1 MGEYWM
7 VQFYN
12 ELDAGFGY
20 DPGPGTYML
29 GLEPCIAKS
38 IARHMNKITPDF
50 IFYFAIE
57 EPRRWV

>member
-20 DPGPGTYML
+20 DPGPGTYMI

-38 IARHMNKITPDF
+38 IARMSFLFVRPEICP
-50 IFYFAIE
+50 
-57 EPRRWV
+57 